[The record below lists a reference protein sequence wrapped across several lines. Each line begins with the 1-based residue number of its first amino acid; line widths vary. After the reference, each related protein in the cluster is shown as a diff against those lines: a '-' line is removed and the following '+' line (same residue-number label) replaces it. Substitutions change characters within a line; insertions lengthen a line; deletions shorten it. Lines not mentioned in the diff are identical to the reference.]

1 MKHYITNRDE
11 YKHTVDIKTC
21 HRPDDL
27 VQIRFENSSIDE
39 NGKVFHS
46 SNYELFLTQDQIQ
59 DLIKSLQNHD

>member
-11 YKHTVDIKTC
+11 YQHSVDIKTC
-21 HRPDDL
+21 YRPDDL
-27 VQIRFENSSIDE
+27 VQIRFENKSIDE

-46 SNYELFLTQDQIQ
+46 SNYELFLTKDQIQ